1 MKLKIVYFTILN
13 YRQSS
18 LELLSTIGDVIEV
31 PDPSH
36 MDDRMLSDVNVVLAP
51 MGYFWGK
58 EFFENCPQL
67 KFIVSNTTGHP
78 HIDVQEA
85 KKAQI
90 EVITLKN
97 DNEFLDRITPTAEHT
112 IGLML
117 SLLRG
122 YPQAFQAPLNGS
134 WNRRNHPGVG
144 MISRMTV
151 GVVGFGRLG
160 RKVADICRA
169 FDAEV
174 QFYDPY
180 VSEASPL
187 IKKCETLSELVST
200 SDVVTLHVPHEPAT
214 EGLISKEIFSRFKK
228 NAVLINTARGELIDE
243 KALLEHLS
251 NNEIAGA
258 ALDVLANEFDVGFEG
273 IMQSNPLIN
282 FARENENLIISPH
295 IGGSTIDAW
304 SETEERV
311 IRLLLQ
317 KNSPQKRGYNYAN
330 SEVLAFIPARG
341 GSKSIKLKNLAI
353 LDNAPLVEYSLKTAL
368 KHDGISRTVCSSD
381 HPDILKVAESVGA
394 EVDKRPEDLSG
405 DFISTLDVILDYLH
419 REHAKSGYLP
429 EYLLLLEPT
438 SPFVSAE
445 HIDFLINALEED
457 KDATSSQTVTKVQSN
472 SHAFNQRYHDQGGS
486 HFLFDRFRKG
496 RFNKQLKPALFV
508 HGNARLMRTKSVIEN
523 NCLFGSRSIPIE
535 IDRLSALD
543 VDGAD
548 DLAVAEAIIQQ
559 KKRNI

>member
-1 MKLKIVYFTILN
+1 MNLKIVYFTILN
-13 YRQSS
+13 YQQSS
-18 LELLSTIGDVIEV
+18 LELLSTIGNVVEV
-31 PDPSH
+31 PDPTC
-36 MDDRMLSDVNVVLAP
+36 MDDQLLSAVNVIFAP

-58 EFFENCPQL
+58 KFFENCPQL

-78 HIDVQEA
+78 HIDIQEA
-85 KKAQI
+85 QRAQI

-122 YPQAFQAPLNGS
+122 YQKAFQAPLSGS
-134 WNRRNHPGVG
+134 WNRRNHAGVA

-151 GVVGFGRLG
+151 GIVGFGRLG
-160 RKVADICRA
+160 RKVADICSA
-169 FDAEV
+169 FDAAV
-174 QFYDPY
+174 QFYDPHIK
-180 VSEASPL
+180 EASPL
-187 IKKCETLSELVST
+187 FKKCKTLSELVST
-200 SDVVTLHVPHEPAT
+200 SDVVTLHVPHEAAT
-214 EGLISKEIFSRFKK
+214 EGLISREILSQFKE

-243 KALLEHLS
+243 VALLEQLS
-251 NNEIAGA
+251 NNKIAGA
-258 ALDVLANEFDVGFEG
+258 ALDVLANEFDIGFEG
-273 IMQSNPLIN
+273 VMHSNSLIN

-317 KNSPQKRGYNYAN
+317 KKSSHRKECHYAN
-330 SEVLAFIPARG
+330 SEILAFIPARG

-353 LDNAPLVEYSLKTAL
+353 LDNKPLVEYSLITAL
-368 KHDGISRTVCSSD
+368 THECISRTVCSSD

-394 EVDKRPEDLSG
+394 EVDKRPKELSG
-405 DFISTLDVILDYLH
+405 DFVSTLDVILDYLH
-419 REHAKSGYLP
+419 RESTKSGYLP

-445 HIDFLINALEED
+445 HINFLINALKADEA
-457 KDATSSQTVTKVQSN
+457 ATSAQTVTKVQSN
-472 SHAFNQRYHDQGGS
+472 SHAFNQRYHDHGGS
-486 HFLFDRFRKG
+486 HFLLNRFRKG
-496 RFNKQLKPALFV
+496 KFNKQLKPELFV
-508 HGNARLMRTKSVIEN
+508 HGNARLMRVKSVIEN
-523 NCLFGSRSIPIE
+523 NCLFGCRSLPIE
-535 IDRLSALD
+535 IDKVSAFD

-559 KKRNI
+559 RKRNI